1 MNLGT
6 QLRSHRE
13 RLQLSQADLA
23 ARAETTQATVSRI
36 EVGAIPDPGV
46 ALVGRLAKALGLTID
61 VLVSPQTV
69 VEIEGTGEA
78 DAAPAG
84 GVEVAAVP

>member
-13 RLQLSQADLA
+13 RMNLSQADLA

-61 VLVSPQTV
+61 MLVTSQSV
-69 VEIEGTGEA
+69 VKADEAEIDPSDG
-78 DAAPAG
+78 AALS
-84 GVEVAAVP
+84 

>member
-13 RLQLSQADLA
+13 RLNLSQADLA

-61 VLVSPQTV
+61 VLVTP
-69 VEIEGTGEA
+69 
-78 DAAPAG
+78 PNL
-84 GVEVAAVP
+84 VEVEGDDELEAKSSEGAALS